1 MSALDVAIGLVTPVD
16 EAAARQATERQDLL
30 TKPAGS
36 LGRLEA
42 LGARLAAI
50 AGTCSPPSPGRPE
63 VVVFAGDH
71 GVLAEGVTPWPAE
84 VTAQMVANFLA
95 GGAAINA
102 IAREVGAGVTVVN
115 VGVSTPVAPV
125 TKTGDDSPGSRLIDA
140 NVPGSTGSSTGA
152 GPGSSTGTGAGPGSS
167 TGAGPG
173 SRLVDAN
180 VRAGTGN
187 LAVEPAM
194 SAGEAGEAMAAG
206 ASVAADLVSGG
217 ADCLITGDMGI
228 GNTTPAAALIAALTG
243 RPAREVTG
251 RGTGIADDMWETKAA
266 VVGRALERAADALGT
281 GRTGLG
287 EADPVELLAQIGGLE
302 IAGIA
307 GLVVGGAAARVPVV
321 LDGVVTLAG
330 ALVATSL
337 VPAAAGYLVAG
348 HRSTEPG
355 ASAALEHL
363 GLDPLLD
370 LGLRL
375 GEGTG
380 GCLAVPLLRAASRI
394 LSEMATFGD
403 AGVASLDG

>member
-140 NVPGSTGSSTGA
+140 NVPGST
-152 GPGSSTGTGAGPGSS
+152 GSS

>member
-1 MSALDVAIGLVTPVD
+1 M
-16 EAAARQATERQDLL
+16 
-30 TKPAGS
+30 
-36 LGRLEA
+36 
-42 LGARLAAI
+42 
-50 AGTCSPPSPGRPE
+50 
-63 VVVFAGDH
+63 
-71 GVLAEGVTPWPAE
+71 
-84 VTAQMVANFLA
+84 
-95 GGAAINA
+95 
-102 IAREVGAGVTVVN
+102 
-115 VGVSTPVAPV
+115 
-125 TKTGDDSPGSRLIDA
+125 
-140 NVPGSTGSSTGA
+140 
-152 GPGSSTGTGAGPGSS
+152 
-167 TGAGPG
+167 
-173 SRLVDAN
+173 
-180 VRAGTGN
+180 
-187 LAVEPAM
+187 
-194 SAGEAGEAMAAG
+194 
-206 ASVAADLVSGG
+206 
-217 ADCLITGDMGI
+217 
-228 GNTTPAAALIAALTG
+228 
-243 RPAREVTG
+243 TG

-266 VVGRALERAADALGT
+266 VVGRALERAAAAVGT
-281 GRTGLG
+281 GRTDLG

-307 GLVVGGAAARVPVV
+307 GLVVGGAAARVPVL